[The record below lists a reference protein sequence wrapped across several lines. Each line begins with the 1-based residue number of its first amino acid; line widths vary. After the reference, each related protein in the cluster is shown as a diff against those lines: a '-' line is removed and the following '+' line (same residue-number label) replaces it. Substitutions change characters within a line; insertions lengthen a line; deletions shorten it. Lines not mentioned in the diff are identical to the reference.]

1 MTTITLNKKLGLS
14 LASFGLILGLTAC
27 GGGDTTTSTNTNTTT
42 GGDTTADAGVT
53 ADAGAS
59 SQEGSIKM
67 GVVGAVYEE
76 LWAPAQAALAED
88 GIILEFVQFSDYV
101 TPNNALAH
109 GEIDLNAFQHR
120 IYLADEVEIH
130 GYEIENVGDT
140 IILPLNMYSE
150 KVTSLDELQDGDLV
164 AIPDDLTNGGRAL
177 KVLEGAG
184 LISLDPAAEFN
195 PTVDDVLEYHV
206 GIEIQE
212 LKANTIPSALPDL
225 AAGIIN
231 GNFAMDFGLG
241 EDQTIFYD
249 SSLEEELY
257 WCLVAARSEDAADPE
272 TKEIYDAVMDAFQ
285 SQGTLDVFEESFDG
299 YFLPAGWE
307 DKVGN

>member
-1 MTTITLNKKLGLS
+1 MTTINLNKKLGIS

-27 GGGDTTTSTNTNTTT
+27 GGGDSTTTTGTTSGGTTT
-42 GGDTTADAGVT
+42 GGTDSNVSTDAGT
-53 ADAGAS
+53 S
-59 SQEGSIKM
+59 SNDGSIKL

-76 LWAPAQAALAED
+76 LWAPAQATLAEE
-88 GIILEFVQFSDYV
+88 GIVLEFVQFSDYV

-140 IILPLNMYSE
+140 IILPLNMYSD
-150 KVTSLDELQDGDLV
+150 KITSLDQLEAGDLV

-184 LISLDPAAEFN
+184 LISLDPSAEFN
-195 PTVDDVLEYHV
+195 PTVDDILEYHV
-206 GIEIQE
+206 EIEIKE

-225 AAGIIN
+225 TAGVIN

-241 EDQTIFYD
+241 ADQTIFYD
-249 SSLEEELY
+249 SSLEEEQY
-257 WCLVAARSEDAADPE
+257 WCLVAARSEDVADPD

-285 SQGTLDVFEESFDG
+285 SQGTLDVFEASFDG

-307 DKVGN
+307 DKVN